1 MTRIKPANS
10 GRKLGTPNRRTK
22 DAQAILKKLK
32 FCPLENMVEVARAA
46 QADGNLA
53 LQGQMSRDLA
63 RYLYPQ
69 RKAIEHSN
77 PDSENSLPTQ
87 IIFTVTDNPAPQGDD
102 ELLN

>member
-10 GRKLGTPNRRTK
+10 GRQKGTPNRRSK
-22 DAQAILKKLK
+22 DAAMILKKLK

-46 QADGNLA
+46 QEDGNLA

-77 PDSENSLPTQ
+77 PDSDSTLPTQ
-87 IIFTVTDNPAPQGDD
+87 IIFTVTDNPEAMGSG
-102 ELLN
+102 